1 MLSSFISPSS
11 IKVALES
18 TEKEE
23 CFAEL
28 LEVLVAEN
36 PDINRREAMTALVAR
51 EEKMSTAVFP
61 FVAVPHALCSSA
73 GDTLVAVGIS
83 RAGIEFESP
92 DPKENPDHPVVNIIF
107 EILFE
112 EKDTET
118 HLHVLRD
125 ILQLVSNPDFVKNV
139 LQAKSSQEVYE
150 LIESMEM

>member
-1 MLSSFISPSS
+1 MLSSFISPAS
-11 IKVALES
+11 IKAVLES

-28 LEVLVAEN
+28 LEVLVARN
-36 PDINRREAMTALVAR
+36 PEINRREAMEALVAR

-83 RAGIEFESP
+83 RSGIEFDSP
-92 DPKENPDHPVVNIIF
+92 DSETNPEHPVVNVIF
-107 EILFE
+107 EILFD

-139 LQAKSSQEVYE
+139 LQAKTSQEVYD
-150 LIESMEM
+150 LIESMEA

>member
-28 LEVLVAEN
+28 LEVLVAKN
-36 PDINRREAMTALVAR
+36 PEINRKEAMTALVAR

-83 RAGIEFESP
+83 RQGIEFDSP
-92 DPKENPDHPVVNIIF
+92 EPETNPEHPVVNVIF

-112 EKDTET
+112 EKDTQT
-118 HLHVLRD
+118 HLDVLRD

-139 LQAKSSQEVYE
+139 LQAKTSQEVYE
-150 LIESMEM
+150 LIESMEA

>member
-11 IKVALES
+11 IKVGLES
-18 TEKEE
+18 SEKEE

-36 PDINRREAMTALVAR
+36 PALDRKEAMNALIQR

-61 FVAVPHALCSSA
+61 SVAVPHALCSSA

-83 RAGIEFESP
+83 RGGIEFDSP
-92 DPKENPDHPVVNIIF
+92 DPETNPGHPLVNVIF

-112 EKDTET
+112 EKDTEI
-118 HLHVLRD
+118 HIQLLRD

-139 LQAKSSQEVYE
+139 LQATTSQEVYD
-150 LIESMEM
+150 LIESLEM

>member
-28 LEVLVAEN
+28 LEVLVAKN
-36 PDINRREAMTALVAR
+36 PELDRREAMDALIAR

-61 FVAVPHALCSSA
+61 FVAVPHALCGSA
-73 GDTLVAVGIS
+73 VNTLVAIGIS
-83 RAGIEFESP
+83 RAGIEFDSP
-92 DPKENPDHPVVNIIF
+92 EPETNPDHPVVNVIF

-125 ILQLVSNPDFVKNV
+125 ILQLVSNPDFVKTV
-139 LQAKSSQEVYE
+139 LQAKTSQEVYDI
-150 LIESMEM
+150 IESMEM

>member
-11 IKVALES
+11 IKVGLES
-18 TEKEE
+18 SEKEE

-36 PDINRREAMTALVAR
+36 PALDRREAMNALIQR

-61 FVAVPHALCSSA
+61 SVAVPHALCTSA

-83 RAGIEFESP
+83 RGGIEFDSP
-92 DPKENPDHPVVNIIF
+92 DPETNPGHPLVNVIF
-107 EILFE
+107 EIMFE
-112 EKDTET
+112 DKDPET
-118 HLHVLRD
+118 HIQLLRD

-139 LQAKSSQEVYE
+139 LQATTSQEVYD
-150 LIESMEM
+150 LIESLEM

>member
-1 MLSSFISPSS
+1 MLSSFISPAS

-18 TEKEE
+18 TEEEE

-28 LEVLVAEN
+28 LEVLVAKN
-36 PDINRREAMTALVAR
+36 PGLDRREAMTALVAR

-61 FVAVPHALCSSA
+61 YVAVPHALCSSA

-83 RAGIEFESP
+83 RSGIEFESP
-92 DPKENPDHPVVNIIF
+92 EPETNPDHPVVNVIF

-139 LQAKSSQEVYE
+139 LQAKTSQEVYDF
-150 LIESMEM
+150 IEAQEA

>member
-1 MLSSFISPSS
+1 MLSSFISPAS

-36 PDINRREAMTALVAR
+36 PDLNRREAMTALVAR

-83 RAGIEFESP
+83 RSGIEFDSP
-92 DPKENPDHPVVNIIF
+92 DPKENPEHPVVNVVF

-139 LQAKSSQEVYE
+139 LQAKTSQEVYD
-150 LIESMEM
+150 LIESMEF

>member
-11 IKVALES
+11 IKVGLES
-18 TEKEE
+18 SEKEE

-28 LEVLVAEN
+28 LEVLVAKN
-36 PDINRREAMTALVAR
+36 PDLNRKDAMDALITR

-73 GDTLVAVGIS
+73 GNTLVAVGIS
-83 RAGIEFESP
+83 RTGIEFDSP
-92 DPKENPDHPVVNIIF
+92 DPEANPEHSVVNVIF

-118 HLHVLRD
+118 HLHLLRD

-139 LQAKSSQEVYE
+139 LQAKSPQEVYDI
-150 LIESMEM
+150 IESMEL